1 MSLKETNNPSP
12 QEKGA
17 IKTLLKQIWQNHSVF
32 LDINCI
38 FEQDIIDTQ
47 KAAIIL
53 STNLNNYERFSAL
66 KEFKKIIKDLN
77 LRLDLYNIQYAQV
90 CFINALKLA
99 MIDKNEVLK
108 FLENLQKITDNSL
121 MYAFILGMDSV
132 KKDYKKEIFNAHQN
146 LDLINQNLQNLCKD
160 ENTKK
165 TLQESLLKFAQVD
178 FSIAVTGVVNA
189 GKSSMLNAL
198 LKKNFLGVSNV
209 PETANL
215 TILKY
220 GQNQKAKIYFW
231 NQQEWQNI
239 LKSSTNKEDMLNL
252 LQTLK
257 HDFNLDEYI
266 KEENKIIEVDFD
278 LLKEYTSAKNKISA
292 LIKQIEIYSL
302 LDFLKDNVCI
312 VDTPGLDDII
322 IQRELLTKEY
332 IQKADFLIHLMNA
345 SQSLSQKDCDF
356 IIECLLTSRVSKLL
370 IVLTKADLL
379 SEKDLQEVIIYTKNR
394 LKESLK
400 VKNLDVNL
408 ILNIECICISSK
420 LANDF
425 YQKNEGNLEKSNI
438 LSLENLIHKS
448 LYEKNTIAMQA
459 YKKEL
464 LLITNLLI
472 QKIDT
477 ENKMLNFKNYELGE
491 ENQKLIDEFKNLQNK
506 LEQVKEELE
515 QIFTLKDDGKDET
528 STLLRLLAKKLQE
541 KIIDELKYNQ
551 NNKKKNDISRLNT
564 IIETTLK
571 DGIFDLLRELKY
583 ESQLKLDEI
592 KNNLSLKYDFL
603 NDILKS
609 NHSDFKNLVQEK
621 IDNIF
626 NNDIL
631 FNLKAS
637 LIESIH
643 QTNDIYKLHLE
654 QQILDKLNEL
664 NIQNLAQNIKNNQEF
679 IILLKIKLAQYEK
692 EQELKFKDLKELI
705 LSVENNEQKSKELL
719 SQNQKTLEQLQNL
732 KTELLNA
739 K

>member
-12 QEKGA
+12 LDKGA

-32 LDINCI
+32 LDINRI
-38 FEQDIIDTQ
+38 FEQDIIDAQ

-108 FLENLQKITDNSL
+108 FLEDLQKITDNSL
-121 MYAFILGMDSV
+121 MYAFILGIESA

-239 LKSSTNKEDMLNL
+239 LKSSTNNEDMLNL
-252 LQTLK
+252 LKELK

-302 LDFLKDNVCI
+302 LDFLKDNVYI

-379 SEKDLQEVIIYTKNR
+379 SEKDLQEVIAYTKNK

-400 VKNLDVNL
+400 AKNLDVNL

-420 LANDF
+420 FANDF

-464 LLITNLLI
+464 LLIANLLI

-491 ENQKLIDEFKNLQNK
+491 ENQKLINEFKNLQNK

-515 QIFTLKDDGKDET
+515 HIFTLKDDGKDET

-551 NNKKKNDISRLNT
+551 NNKKKNDVSRLNT

-679 IILLKIKLAQYEK
+679 IILLKTKLAQYEK

-719 SQNQKTLEQLQNL
+719 NQNQKTLEQLQNL
-732 KTELLNA
+732 KMELLNA

>member
-12 QEKGA
+12 LDKGA

-32 LDINCI
+32 LDMNCI
-38 FEQDIIDTQ
+38 FEQDIIEAQ

-53 STNLNNYERFSAL
+53 STNLNNYERFSVL

-121 MYAFILGMDSV
+121 MYAFILGIESA

-160 ENTKK
+160 GNTKK

-178 FSIAVTGVVNA
+178 FSIAVTGVINA

-239 LKSSTNKEDMLNL
+239 LKSSTNNEDMLNL
-252 LQTLK
+252 LKELK
-257 HDFNLDEYI
+257 HDFNLDGYI

-278 LLKEYTSAKNKISA
+278 LLKEYTSVKNKISA

-302 LDFLKDNVCI
+302 LDFLKDNVYI

-379 SEKDLQEVIIYTKNR
+379 SEKDLQEVIAYTKNK

-400 VKNLDVNL
+400 AKNLDVNL

-420 LANDF
+420 FANDF

-438 LSLENLIHKS
+438 LSLENLIYKS

-464 LLITNLLI
+464 LLIANLLI

-491 ENQKLIDEFKNLQNK
+491 ENQKLINEFKNLQNK

-515 QIFTLKDDGKDET
+515 HIFTLKDDGKDET

-551 NNKKKNDISRLNT
+551 NNKKKNDTSRLNT

-603 NDILKS
+603 NDILQS

-643 QTNDIYKLHLE
+643 QTNDVYKLHLE

-679 IILLKIKLAQYEK
+679 IILLKTKLAQYEK

-719 SQNQKTLEQLQNL
+719 NQNQKTLEQLQNL
-732 KTELLNA
+732 KMELLNA

>member
-1 MSLKETNNPSP
+1 M
-12 QEKGA
+12 
-17 IKTLLKQIWQNHSVF
+17 
-32 LDINCI
+32 NCI
-38 FEQDIIDTQ
+38 FEQDIIDAQ

-53 STNLNNYERFSAL
+53 STNLNNYERFSVL

-121 MYAFILGMDSV
+121 MYAFILGIESA

-160 ENTKK
+160 GNTKK

-239 LKSSTNKEDMLNL
+239 LKSSTNNEDMLNL
-252 LQTLK
+252 LKELK
-257 HDFNLDEYI
+257 HDFNLDEHI

-302 LDFLKDNVCI
+302 LDFLKDNVYI

-379 SEKDLQEVIIYTKNR
+379 SEKDLQEVIAYTKNK

-400 VKNLDVNL
+400 AKNLDVNL

-420 LANDF
+420 FANDF

-464 LLITNLLI
+464 LLIANLLI

-491 ENQKLIDEFKNLQNK
+491 ENQKLINEFKNLQNK
-506 LEQVKEELE
+506 FEQIKEELE
-515 QIFTLKDDGKDET
+515 HIFTLKDDGKDET
-528 STLLRLLAKKLQE
+528 SALLLLLAKKLQE

-603 NDILKS
+603 NDILQS

-679 IILLKIKLAQYEK
+679 IILLKTKLAQYEK

-705 LSVENNEQKSKELL
+705 LSVKNNEQKSKELL
-719 SQNQKTLEQLQNL
+719 NQNQKTLEQLQNL
-732 KTELLNA
+732 KMELLNA

>member
-12 QEKGA
+12 LDKGA

-32 LDINCI
+32 LDINRI
-38 FEQDIIDTQ
+38 FEQDIIDAQ

-121 MYAFILGMDSV
+121 MYAFILGIESA

-239 LKSSTNKEDMLNL
+239 LKSSTNNEDMLNL
-252 LQTLK
+252 LKELK

-302 LDFLKDNVCI
+302 LDFLKDNVYI

-379 SEKDLQEVIIYTKNR
+379 SEKDLQEVVAYTKNK

-400 VKNLDVNL
+400 AKNLDVNL

-420 LANDF
+420 FANDF

-464 LLITNLLI
+464 LLIANLLI

-491 ENQKLIDEFKNLQNK
+491 ENQKLINEFKNLQNK

-515 QIFTLKDDGKDET
+515 HIFTLKDDGKDET

-551 NNKKKNDISRLNT
+551 NNKKKNDVSRLNT

-603 NDILKS
+603 NDILQS

-679 IILLKIKLAQYEK
+679 IILLKTKLAQYEK

-719 SQNQKTLEQLQNL
+719 NQNQKTLEQLQNL
-732 KTELLNA
+732 KMELLNA

>member
-12 QEKGA
+12 LDKGA

-38 FEQDIIDTQ
+38 FEQDIIDAQ

-121 MYAFILGMDSV
+121 MYAFILGIESA

-160 ENTKK
+160 GNTKK

-239 LKSSTNKEDMLNL
+239 LKSSTNNEDMLNL
-252 LQTLK
+252 LKELK

-302 LDFLKDNVCI
+302 LDFLKDNVYI

-379 SEKDLQEVIIYTKNR
+379 SEKDLQEVIAYTKNK

-400 VKNLDVNL
+400 AKNLDV
-408 ILNIECICISSK
+408 
-420 LANDF
+420 
-425 YQKNEGNLEKSNI
+425 
-438 LSLENLIHKS
+438 
-448 LYEKNTIAMQA
+448 
-459 YKKEL
+459 
-464 LLITNLLI
+464 
-472 QKIDT
+472 
-477 ENKMLNFKNYELGE
+477 
-491 ENQKLIDEFKNLQNK
+491 
-506 LEQVKEELE
+506 
-515 QIFTLKDDGKDET
+515 
-528 STLLRLLAKKLQE
+528 
-541 KIIDELKYNQ
+541 
-551 NNKKKNDISRLNT
+551 
-564 IIETTLK
+564 
-571 DGIFDLLRELKY
+571 
-583 ESQLKLDEI
+583 
-592 KNNLSLKYDFL
+592 
-603 NDILKS
+603 
-609 NHSDFKNLVQEK
+609 
-621 IDNIF
+621 
-626 NNDIL
+626 
-631 FNLKAS
+631 
-637 LIESIH
+637 
-643 QTNDIYKLHLE
+643 
-654 QQILDKLNEL
+654 
-664 NIQNLAQNIKNNQEF
+664 
-679 IILLKIKLAQYEK
+679 
-692 EQELKFKDLKELI
+692 
-705 LSVENNEQKSKELL
+705 
-719 SQNQKTLEQLQNL
+719 
-732 KTELLNA
+732 
-739 K
+739 

>member
-12 QEKGA
+12 LDKGV

-32 LDINCI
+32 LDTNCI
-38 FEQDIIDTQ
+38 FEQDIIDAQ

-108 FLENLQKITDNSL
+108 FLENLQNITDNSL
-121 MYAFILGMDSV
+121 MYAFILGIESAN
-132 KKDYKKEIFNAHQN
+132 KDYKKEIFNAHQN

-160 ENTKK
+160 GNTKK

-239 LKSSTNKEDMLNL
+239 LKSSTNNEDMLNL
-252 LQTLK
+252 LKELK

-302 LDFLKDNVCI
+302 LDFLKDNVYI

-379 SEKDLQEVIIYTKNR
+379 SEKDLQEVIAYTKNK

-400 VKNLDVNL
+400 AKNLDVNL
-408 ILNIECICISSK
+408 ILNIEYICISSK
-420 LANDF
+420 FANDF

-464 LLITNLLI
+464 LLIANLLI

-491 ENQKLIDEFKNLQNK
+491 ENQKLINEFKNLQNK

-515 QIFTLKDDGKDET
+515 HIFTLKDDGKDET
-528 STLLRLLAKKLQE
+528 SALLRLLAKKLQE

-631 FNLKAS
+631 FNLKSS

-679 IILLKIKLAQYEK
+679 IILLKTKLAQYEK

-719 SQNQKTLEQLQNL
+719 NQNQKTLEQLQNL
-732 KTELLNA
+732 KMELLNA

>member
-12 QEKGA
+12 LDKGA

-38 FEQDIIDTQ
+38 FEQDIIDAQ

-121 MYAFILGMDSV
+121 MYAFILGIESA

-239 LKSSTNKEDMLNL
+239 LKSSTNNEDMLNL
-252 LQTLK
+252 LKELK

-302 LDFLKDNVCI
+302 LDFLKDNVYI

-379 SEKDLQEVIIYTKNR
+379 SEKDLQEVIAYTKNK

-400 VKNLDVNL
+400 AKNLDVNL

-420 LANDF
+420 FANDF

-464 LLITNLLI
+464 LLIANLLI

-491 ENQKLIDEFKNLQNK
+491 ENQKLINEFKNLQNK

-515 QIFTLKDDGKDET
+515 HIFTLKDDGKDET
-528 STLLRLLAKKLQE
+528 SALLRLLAKKLQE

-679 IILLKIKLAQYEK
+679 IILLKTKLAQYEK

-719 SQNQKTLEQLQNL
+719 NQNQKTLEQLQNL
-732 KTELLNA
+732 KMELLNA

>member
-1 MSLKETNNPSP
+1 MSLKETNNLSP
-12 QEKGA
+12 LDKGA

-32 LDINCI
+32 LDINRI
-38 FEQDIIDTQ
+38 FEQDIIDAQ

-121 MYAFILGMDSV
+121 MYAFILGIESA

-160 ENTKK
+160 GNTKK

-239 LKSSTNKEDMLNL
+239 LKSSTNNEDMLNL
-252 LQTLK
+252 LKELK

-302 LDFLKDNVCI
+302 LDFLKDNVYI

-379 SEKDLQEVIIYTKNR
+379 SEKDLQEVIAYTKNK

-400 VKNLDVNL
+400 AKNLDVNL

-420 LANDF
+420 FANDF

-438 LSLENLIHKS
+438 LSLENLVHKS

-464 LLITNLLI
+464 LLIANLLI

-491 ENQKLIDEFKNLQNK
+491 ENQKLINEFKNLQNK

-515 QIFTLKDDGKDET
+515 HIFTLKDDGKDET
-528 STLLRLLAKKLQE
+528 SALLRLLAKKLQE

-551 NNKKKNDISRLNT
+551 NNKKKNDVSRLNT

-603 NDILKS
+603 NDILQS

-679 IILLKIKLAQYEK
+679 IILLKTKLAQYEK

-719 SQNQKTLEQLQNL
+719 NQNQKTLEQLQNL
-732 KTELLNA
+732 KMELLNA

>member
-12 QEKGA
+12 LDKGA

-32 LDINCI
+32 LDMNCI
-38 FEQDIIDTQ
+38 FEQDIIDAQ

-53 STNLNNYERFSAL
+53 STNLNNYERFSVL

-121 MYAFILGMDSV
+121 MYAFILGIESA

-160 ENTKK
+160 GNTKK

-239 LKSSTNKEDMLNL
+239 LKSSTNNEDMLNL
-252 LQTLK
+252 LKELK

-302 LDFLKDNVCI
+302 LDFLKDNVYI

-332 IQKADFLIHLMNA
+332 IQKADFLIHLMNV

-379 SEKDLQEVIIYTKNR
+379 SEKDLQEVIAYTKNK

-400 VKNLDVNL
+400 AKNLDVNL

-420 LANDF
+420 FANDF

-464 LLITNLLI
+464 LLIANLLI

-491 ENQKLIDEFKNLQNK
+491 ENQKLINEFKNLQNK

-515 QIFTLKDDGKDET
+515 HIFTLKDDGKDET

-551 NNKKKNDISRLNT
+551 NNKKKNDTSRLNT

-679 IILLKIKLAQYEK
+679 IILLKTKLAQYEK

-719 SQNQKTLEQLQNL
+719 NQNQKTLEQLQNL
-732 KTELLNA
+732 KMELLNA

>member
-17 IKTLLKQIWQNHSVF
+17 IKTLLKQIWQNYSVF
-32 LDINCI
+32 LNTNCM
-38 FEQDIIDTQ
+38 FEQNVIDTQ

-121 MYAFILGMDSV
+121 MYVFILGMDSV

-252 LQTLK
+252 LKELK

-379 SEKDLQEVIIYTKNR
+379 SEKDLQEVVAYTKNK

-400 VKNLDVNL
+400 AKNLDVNL

-420 LANDF
+420 FANDF

-515 QIFTLKDDGKDET
+515 HIFTLKDDGKDET

-679 IILLKIKLAQYEK
+679 IILLKTKLAQYEK

-719 SQNQKTLEQLQNL
+719 NQNQKTLEQLQNL
-732 KTELLNA
+732 KMELLNA

>member
-12 QEKGA
+12 LDKGA

-38 FEQDIIDTQ
+38 FEQDIIDAQ

-121 MYAFILGMDSV
+121 MYAFILGIESA

-220 GQNQKAKIYFW
+220 GQNQKAKICFW

-239 LKSSTNKEDMLNL
+239 LKSSTNNEDMLNL
-252 LQTLK
+252 LKELK
-257 HDFNLDEYI
+257 YDFNLDEYI

-302 LDFLKDNVCI
+302 LDFLKDNVYI

-379 SEKDLQEVIIYTKNR
+379 SEKDLQEVVAYTKNK

-400 VKNLDVNL
+400 AKNLDVNL

-448 LYEKNTIAMQA
+448 LYEKNTIAVQA

-491 ENQKLIDEFKNLQNK
+491 ENQKLINEFKNLQNK
-506 LEQVKEELE
+506 LEQIKEELE
-515 QIFTLKDDGKDET
+515 HIFTLKDDGKDET
-528 STLLRLLAKKLQE
+528 SALLRLLAKKLQE

-551 NNKKKNDISRLNT
+551 NNKKKNDTSRLNT

-664 NIQNLAQNIKNNQEF
+664 NIQNLTQNIKNNQEF
-679 IILLKIKLAQYEK
+679 IILLKTKLAQYEK
-692 EQELKFKDLKELI
+692 EQEIKFKDLKELI

-719 SQNQKTLEQLQNL
+719 NQNQKTLEQLQNL
-732 KTELLNA
+732 KMELLNA

>member
-12 QEKGA
+12 LDKGA

-32 LDINCI
+32 LDMNCI
-38 FEQDIIDTQ
+38 FEQDIIDVQ

-53 STNLNNYERFSAL
+53 STNLNNYERFSVL

-121 MYAFILGMDSV
+121 MYAFILGIESA

-239 LKSSTNKEDMLNL
+239 LKSSTNNEDMLNL
-252 LQTLK
+252 LKELK
-257 HDFNLDEYI
+257 HDFDLDEYI

-302 LDFLKDNVCI
+302 LDFLKDNVYI

-332 IQKADFLIHLMNA
+332 IQKADFLIHLMNV

-379 SEKDLQEVIIYTKNR
+379 SEKDLQEVIVYTKNK

-400 VKNLDVNL
+400 AKNLDVNL

-420 LANDF
+420 FANDF

-464 LLITNLLI
+464 LLIVNLLT

-491 ENQKLIDEFKNLQNK
+491 ENQKLINEFKNLQNK

-515 QIFTLKDDGKDET
+515 HIFTLKDDGKDET
-528 STLLRLLAKKLQE
+528 SALLRLLAKKLQE

-551 NNKKKNDISRLNT
+551 NNKKKNDTSRLNT

-603 NDILKS
+603 NDILQS

-643 QTNDIYKLHLE
+643 QTNDVYKLHLE

-679 IILLKIKLAQYEK
+679 IILLKTKLAQYEK

-719 SQNQKTLEQLQNL
+719 NQNQKTLEQLQNL
-732 KTELLNA
+732 KMELLNA

>member
-12 QEKGA
+12 LDKGA

-32 LDINCI
+32 LDMNCI
-38 FEQDIIDTQ
+38 FEQDIIDAQ

-53 STNLNNYERFSAL
+53 STNLNNYERFSVL

-121 MYAFILGMDSV
+121 MYAFILGIESA

-160 ENTKK
+160 GNTKK

-239 LKSSTNKEDMLNL
+239 LKSSTNNEDMLNL
-252 LQTLK
+252 LKELK
-257 HDFNLDEYI
+257 HDFNLDEHI

-302 LDFLKDNVCI
+302 LDFLKDNVYI

-379 SEKDLQEVIIYTKNR
+379 SEKDLQEVIAYTKNK

-400 VKNLDVNL
+400 AKNLDVNL

-420 LANDF
+420 FANDF

-464 LLITNLLI
+464 LLIANLLI

-491 ENQKLIDEFKNLQNK
+491 ENQKLINEFKNLQNK
-506 LEQVKEELE
+506 FEQIKEELE
-515 QIFTLKDDGKDET
+515 HIFTLKDDGKDET
-528 STLLRLLAKKLQE
+528 SALLLLLAKKLQE

-603 NDILKS
+603 NDILQS

-679 IILLKIKLAQYEK
+679 IILLKTKLAQYEK

-705 LSVENNEQKSKELL
+705 LSVKNNEQKSKELL
-719 SQNQKTLEQLQNL
+719 NQNQKTLEQLQNL
-732 KTELLNA
+732 KMELLNA

>member
-12 QEKGA
+12 LDKGA

-32 LDINCI
+32 LDINRI
-38 FEQDIIDTQ
+38 FEQDIIDAQ

-121 MYAFILGMDSV
+121 MYAFILGIESA

-239 LKSSTNKEDMLNL
+239 LKSSTNNEDMLNL
-252 LQTLK
+252 LKELK

-302 LDFLKDNVCI
+302 LDFLKDNVYI

-379 SEKDLQEVIIYTKNR
+379 SEKDLQEVIAYTKNK

-400 VKNLDVNL
+400 AKNLDVNL

-420 LANDF
+420 FANDF

-464 LLITNLLI
+464 LLIANLLI

-491 ENQKLIDEFKNLQNK
+491 ENQKLINEFKNLQNK

-515 QIFTLKDDGKDET
+515 HIFTLKDDGKDET
-528 STLLRLLAKKLQE
+528 STLLRLLAKKIQE

-603 NDILKS
+603 NDILQS

-643 QTNDIYKLHLE
+643 QTNDVYKLHLE

-679 IILLKIKLAQYEK
+679 IILLKTKLAQYEK

-719 SQNQKTLEQLQNL
+719 NQNQKTLEQLQNL
-732 KTELLNA
+732 KMELLNA

>member
-1 MSLKETNNPSP
+1 MSLKETNNLSP
-12 QEKGA
+12 LDKGA

-32 LDINCI
+32 LDINRI
-38 FEQDIIDTQ
+38 FEQDIIDAQ

-108 FLENLQKITDNSL
+108 FLEDLQKITDNSL
-121 MYAFILGMDSV
+121 MYAFILGIESA

-146 LDLINQNLQNLCKD
+146 LDLINQNLQNLCED

-239 LKSSTNKEDMLNL
+239 LKSSTNNEDMLNL
-252 LQTLK
+252 LKELK
-257 HDFNLDEYI
+257 YDFNLDEYI

-302 LDFLKDNVCI
+302 LDFLKDNVYI

-379 SEKDLQEVIIYTKNR
+379 SEKDLQEVIAYTKNK

-400 VKNLDVNL
+400 AKNLDVNL

-420 LANDF
+420 IANDF

-464 LLITNLLI
+464 LLIANLLI

-491 ENQKLIDEFKNLQNK
+491 ENQKLINEFKNLQNK

-515 QIFTLKDDGKDET
+515 HIFTLKDDGKDET

-551 NNKKKNDISRLNT
+551 NNKKKNDVSRLNT

-603 NDILKS
+603 NDILQS

-654 QQILDKLNEL
+654 QQILNKLNEL

-679 IILLKIKLAQYEK
+679 IILLKTKLAQYEK

-719 SQNQKTLEQLQNL
+719 NQNQKTLEQLQNL
-732 KTELLNA
+732 KMELLNA

>member
-12 QEKGA
+12 LDKGA

-38 FEQDIIDTQ
+38 FEQDIIDAQ

-121 MYAFILGMDSV
+121 MYAFILGIESA

-239 LKSSTNKEDMLNL
+239 LKSSTNNEDMLNL
-252 LQTLK
+252 LKELK

-302 LDFLKDNVCI
+302 LDFLKDNVYI

-379 SEKDLQEVIIYTKNR
+379 SEKDLQEVIAYTKNK

-400 VKNLDVNL
+400 AKNLDVNL

-420 LANDF
+420 FANDF

-464 LLITNLLI
+464 LLIANLLI

-491 ENQKLIDEFKNLQNK
+491 ENQKLINEFKNLQNK

-515 QIFTLKDDGKDET
+515 HIFILKDDGKDET
-528 STLLRLLAKKLQE
+528 SALLRLLAKKLQE

-609 NHSDFKNLVQEK
+609 NYSDFKNLVQEK

-679 IILLKIKLAQYEK
+679 IILLKTKLAQYEK

-719 SQNQKTLEQLQNL
+719 NQNQKTLEQLQNL
-732 KTELLNA
+732 KMELLNA

>member
-12 QEKGA
+12 LDKGA

-32 LDINCI
+32 LDINRI
-38 FEQDIIDTQ
+38 FEQDIIDAQ

-108 FLENLQKITDNSL
+108 FLEDLQKITDNSL
-121 MYAFILGMDSV
+121 MYAFILGIESA

-239 LKSSTNKEDMLNL
+239 LKSSTNNEDMLNL
-252 LQTLK
+252 LKELK

-302 LDFLKDNVCI
+302 LDFLKDNVYI

-379 SEKDLQEVIIYTKNR
+379 SEKDLQEVIAYTKNK

-400 VKNLDVNL
+400 AKNLDVNL

-420 LANDF
+420 FANDF

-464 LLITNLLI
+464 LLIANLLI

-491 ENQKLIDEFKNLQNK
+491 ENQKLINEFKNLQNK

-515 QIFTLKDDGKDET
+515 HIFILKDDGKDET

-551 NNKKKNDISRLNT
+551 NNKKKNDVSRLNT

-603 NDILKS
+603 NDILQS

-679 IILLKIKLAQYEK
+679 IILLKTKLAQYEK

-719 SQNQKTLEQLQNL
+719 NQNQKTLEQLQNL
-732 KTELLNA
+732 KMELLNA